1 MHVDYPT
8 CVSAMW
14 VGLSEQFIQ
23 PDVAQIPFRHF
34 VYIVKIKAV
43 FGSTFVIIYKIIV
56 ID

>member
-1 MHVDYPT
+1 MHVDYST

-23 PDVAQIPFRHF
+23 PDVAQIPFHHF

-43 FGSTFVIIYKIIV
+43 FGSTFCDLI
-56 ID
+56 

>member
-1 MHVDYPT
+1 MHVDYST

-34 VYIVKIKAV
+34 VYIAKMKAV
-43 FGSTFVIIYKIIV
+43 LVALF
-56 ID
+56 